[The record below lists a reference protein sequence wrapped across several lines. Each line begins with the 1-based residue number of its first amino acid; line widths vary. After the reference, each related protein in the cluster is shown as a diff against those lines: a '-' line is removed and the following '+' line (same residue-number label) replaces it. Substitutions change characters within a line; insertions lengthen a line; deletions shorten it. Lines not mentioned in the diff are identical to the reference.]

1 MAGFESQD
9 FDPVEN
15 DIQRSFALH
24 RPEHDYLSEDTF
36 RWLLAILIGTVM
48 GLLAFL
54 VDWGIEGLNSFKFS
68 ALRQSILLNN
78 DSMTSSSLSAV
89 FNPWFTWTLTSVGF
103 ALIAGSLVSFVEPL
117 AAGSGIPE
125 MKTYLNGV
133 HVRGLLT
140 LRTLVAKL
148 TGIVFSIAAGLTA
161 GKEGPFV
168 HGGGIVG
175 GGVGGMGSQTIT
187 RWLNGSN
194 ISKSS
199 SNKRVFKTPREVGGQ
214 FRNAADHRDFTAIG
228 TAAGVAT
235 AFAAP
240 IGGLL
245 FCIEEG
251 VSFYSTSVFWRG
263 FLSTCI
269 GVFVLHILAD
279 AKDHPGQ
286 LLSTK
291 FGRFRDF
298 GLYTDNDANLGS
310 RMFYYIWDLPIFCC
324 IGALGG
330 LAGAGF
336 IKANVK
342 VTQWR
347 HTWVPT
353 GSRWKRLAEV
363 VLLAVLTT
371 SLWFLFA
378 YISPCAPLPSEED
391 LKFLI
396 ASGSSSSSSRT
407 DAVME
412 DFFGGGGGGGGGGTT
427 NGPEHFPQ
435 LWCQL
440 GEYSTWGQFFMTP
453 LSQAL
458 RIILHLGEPLPADRP
473 DWHFS
478 TTGLMLFTISTFGAM
493 CVTNG
498 VGASTGMFVPSLTV
512 GAGGGRL
519 IGHLV
524 QWLFASPL
532 RPISLPTYAVIGAA
546 AFLGGATRMTL
557 TTTVMVMETTGA
569 LQLIVPLMITVF
581 FSKVVGDRFGVGI
594 DDTHVRL
601 RGAPVLQEPGL
612 ELEQQLIDD
621 KLTAAELATGS
632 LITLPPVVSVNRLI
646 QVLKSNHH
654 QAFPV
659 TPDGDDDNNNNN
671 SDDDGIELHGLILRS
686 TLLAMLE
693 HRLGFVRTTVHD
705 KKRRANN
712 NSNDDSRWDVGR
724 GGGSSS
730 SIDHTSSSSSS
741 YNNAFPLPRSQSQ
754 RQDVLEQLEQIPIKI
769 RIRED
774 QECVFN
780 SVLTELAANSNS
792 DDSMVM
798 MDLRPFMQ
806 RSPFVI
812 NEQASLSRAYRLFRT
827 MGLRHMF
834 VGPTYP
840 RVRGIITRK
849 DIITDNGKLAL
860 GRKATTMMGVIHE
873 DDVEQNGGGD
883 RRSTDRTITTAANTS
898 NTEPLPGLLLKN
910 KLPFI
915 PYSAY
920 DPTALSS

>member
-9 FDPVEN
+9 FDPEDN

-78 DSMTSSSLSAV
+78 NSSMTSPSSISAV
-89 FNPWFTWTLTSVGF
+89 FNPWFTWTLISVGF
-103 ALIAGSLVSFVEPL
+103 AFIAGSLVSFVEPL

-148 TGIVFSIAAGLTA
+148 MGIVFSIAAGLTA

-175 GGVGGMGSQTIT
+175 GGIGGMGSQTIT
-187 RWLNGSN
+187 RWLNGRR
-194 ISKSS
+194 SS
-199 SNKRVFKTPREVGGQ
+199 SSSKRVFKAPREIGGQ

-336 IKANVK
+336 IKANIK

-347 HTWVPT
+347 HAWVPT

-371 SLWFLFA
+371 SIWFLFA

-391 LKFLI
+391 LKYLI
-396 ASGSSSSSSRT
+396 AGSSRT

-412 DFFGGGGGGGGGGTT
+412 DFFGGGGGGTT

-435 LWCQL
+435 LWCQP
-440 GEYSTWGQFFMTP
+440 GEYSTWGQLFMTP

-478 TTGLMLFTISTFGAM
+478 TTGLMLFTVFTFGAM

-519 IGHLV
+519 IGHFV
-524 QWLFASPL
+524 QSLFASPV

-557 TTTVMVMETTGA
+557 TTAVMVMETTGA

-581 FSKVVGDRFGVGI
+581 FSKIVGDRFGVGI

-621 KLTAAELATGS
+621 KLTAAELATSS
-632 LITLPPVVSVNRLI
+632 LVTLPPVVSVNRLI
-646 QVLKSNHH
+646 QVLKSNSH

-659 TPDGDDDNNNNN
+659 TPDEDDNGGGGNNINNNNN
-671 SDDDGIELHGLILRS
+671 DDDGIELHGLILRS
-686 TLLAMLE
+686 TILAMLE
-693 HRLGFVRTTVHD
+693 HRLGFIRTSIHD
-705 KKRRANN
+705 EKKRTG
-712 NSNDDSRWDVGR
+712 SNGDDSRWDVRR
-724 GGGSSS
+724 GGGSST
-730 SIDHTSSSSSS
+730 IDHTSDNNNNNN
-741 YNNAFPLPRSQSQ
+741 NNAFPLPRSQSQ
-754 RQDVLEQLEQIPIKI
+754 RQDMLEQLEQIPVKI
-769 RIRED
+769 RVRED
-774 QECVFN
+774 QEYIFD
-780 SVLTELAANSNS
+780 SVLSTDLAANSSGNNS
-792 DDSMVM
+792 IVMV
-798 MDLRPFMQ
+798 DLRPFMQ

-860 GRKATTMMGVIHE
+860 GRKKSDSTIGVIHE
-873 DDVEQNGGGD
+873 GDDDVEQNG
-883 RRSTDRTITTAANTS
+883 RSTDTTIPTNTTTNTS
-898 NTEPLPGLLLKN
+898 TEPLPGLLLKN